1 MPTLIDAVKVLAVV
15 LGFCI
20 FIALGAFFSKAL
32 SLSTVARASLIIAMI
47 AIILFVIYVAIVA
60 FT

>member
-1 MPTLIDAVKVLAVV
+1 MPTLIDAVIVLAVV

-20 FIALGAFFSKAL
+20 FIALGAFLSKAL
-32 SLSTVARASLIIAMI
+32 SLSTVARAGLIIALI
-47 AIILFVIYVAIVA
+47 AIILFVVYVAIVA